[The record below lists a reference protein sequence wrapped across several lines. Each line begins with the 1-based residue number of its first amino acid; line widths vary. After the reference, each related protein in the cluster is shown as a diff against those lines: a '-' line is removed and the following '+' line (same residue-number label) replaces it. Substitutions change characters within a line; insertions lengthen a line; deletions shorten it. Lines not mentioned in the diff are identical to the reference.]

1 MAEKTNSTFYISFM
15 ALDSTEDLVLTIP
28 DLKSTISI
36 SDANSAVQQIVNS
49 KVLLQEEGKEIIGIN
64 EAVIVK
70 QDPVVTEF

>member
-28 DLKSTISI
+28 DLKGTISI
-36 SDANSAVQQIVNS
+36 SDANNAVQQIVNS
-49 KVLLQEEGKEIIGIN
+49 KVLLHEEGKEIIGIN
-64 EAVIVK
+64 EAIIVK